1 MLFPSSS
8 QVDVA
13 VNNVLTLHLVGDGVV
28 SSAEKK
34 DQQQIRKC
42 FSGVKLII
50 KHKRW
55 FVGPLSLQLC
65 IFARY
70 LHVQHCTCAV
80 YSAAEG
86 CWAQL
91 MVSRGPVNMWPHTI
105 TGHYEAGPVR
115 TPDTCTSTLWSWR
128 WRTVFGTLLTTWPRK
143 MEDRQPIK
151 AN

>member
-65 IFARY
+65 IFAGY
-70 LHVQHCTCAV
+70 LHVQYCTCAV

-91 MVSRGPVNMWPHTI
+91 MVSRGPVNMLPCDHTP
-105 TGHYEAGPVR
+105 AL
-115 TPDTCTSTLWSWR
+115 DTMRL
-128 WRTVFGTLLTTWPRK
+128 
-143 MEDRQPIK
+143 EQ
-151 AN
+151 

>member
-13 VNNVLTLHLVGDGVV
+13 VNNVLTLHLVGD
-28 SSAEKK
+28 AEYSEKE
-34 DQQQIRKC
+34 DQQLIRKC

-70 LHVQHCTCAV
+70 LHVQYCTCAV

-91 MVSRGPVNMWPHTI
+91 MVSRGPVNMWPHASTRTLWGWTSEETRHTI
-105 TGHYEAGPVR
+105 ILANYEAGGGELYLAR
-115 TPDTCTSTLWSWR
+115 FWL
-128 WRTVFGTLLTTWPRK
+128 FGHGKWKTGS
-143 MEDRQPIK
+143 Q
-151 AN
+151 

>member
-50 KHKRW
+50 KHRSGLL
-55 FVGPLSLQLC
+55 VPCHYS
-65 IFARY
+65 FAY
-70 LHVQHCTCAV
+70 LPGICMYNTAPVQCT
-80 YSAAEG
+80 
-86 CWAQL
+86 AQL
-91 MVSRGPVNMWPHTI
+91 RD
-105 TGHYEAGPVR
+105 AGL
-115 TPDTCTSTLWSWR
+115 S
-128 WRTVFGTLLTTWPRK
+128 
-143 MEDRQPIK
+143 
-151 AN
+151 

>member
-1 MLFPSSS
+1 MSSHFTW
-8 QVDVA
+8 
-13 VNNVLTLHLVGDGVV
+13 LEME
-28 SSAEKK
+28 SAEKK
-34 DQQQIRKC
+34 DQHQIRKC

-65 IFARY
+65 IFAGY

-91 MVSRGPVNMWPHTI
+91 MVSRGPVNM
-105 TGHYEAGPVR
+105 
-115 TPDTCTSTLWSWR
+115 
-128 WRTVFGTLLTTWPRK
+128 
-143 MEDRQPIK
+143 
-151 AN
+151 